1 MKKLSTA
8 GLSLVF
14 FSLACSSSL
23 TGNEG
28 NFQFSYTADD
38 RITDFNKPIA
48 VGAMLDLEVTDVG
61 GLQPVNLTEASI
73 DNTDVL
79 DVVSFNDDQ
88 LTVVA
93 TGAGNALLSV
103 AGTTTDG
110 EDLTDSVNLLAAV
123 PEVHLL
129 WHTCEPAGSGPAGY
143 LTGQRIWLPFDME
156 MDNGQP
162 VIGYGYYP
170 VSFDGSP
177 VMTVNE
183 TDSTQAHIAVD
194 IGDTAGPVVMTSA
207 IDGAT
212 LEMTV
217 AAPGQ
222 IDGVADPIAFVLEDI
237 DVGDTNSFYA
247 LPMAGDVTLCQAEA
261 SKTVQSDTPD
271 ICDVR
276 DRDQLDPSGYEYGWF
291 EVEGLAEGT
300 CRYTVTYPD
309 GNGGEGASAQFSFEI
324 QP

>member
-1 MKKLSTA
+1 MNKLRLT
-8 GLSLVF
+8 GLSVAL

-48 VGAMLDLEVTDVG
+48 VGAKLDLEVRDVG
-61 GLQPVNLTEASI
+61 GQQPVNLTDASI
-73 DNTDVL
+73 DDTSVL
-79 DVVSFNDDQ
+79 DVVTFNDHE

-103 AGTTTDG
+103 AGTTVDG
-110 EDLTDSVNLLAAV
+110 DDLTDSVNLLAAV
-123 PEVHLL
+123 PEVHKL
-129 WHTCEPAGSGPAGY
+129 WHSCEPAGSGPAGY
-143 LTGQRIWLPFDME
+143 LTSQRIWLPFDME
-156 MDNGQP
+156 MANGQP

-170 VSFDGSP
+170 VVFDGSP
-177 VMTVNE
+177 SLTVNK

-194 IGDTAGPVVMTSA
+194 VGDVTGPVAMVSD
-207 IDGAT
+207 IDGST
-212 LEMTV
+212 LEMTIV
-217 AAPGQ
+217 APGQ
-222 IDGVADPIAFVLEDI
+222 IDGAADPIAFVLEDI
-237 DVGDTNSFYA
+237 DVGDTNDFYV
-247 LPMAGDVTLCQAEA
+247 LPMAADVTLCQAEVT
-261 SKTVQSDTPD
+261 KTVQSDTPD

-276 DRDQLDPSGYEYGWF
+276 DRDPLDPGAYEYGWF

-309 GNGGEGASAQFSFEI
+309 GNDGQGASAQFSFEI